1 MKQFKSIG
9 DPQPLLM
16 VQAADFQLNSSCA
29 KKWIPSFTAACSW
42 NRVSPSPQKKNVF
55 FGGISTMVHLSRK
68 LAEKWSSNFQ
78 FSALALFYANL
89 FDQVFLLDLFKYSLF
104 CIFLE
109 ALCEVD
115 KTIVSET
122 QKFNQRTLSPWH
134 VWVRWDKETCFVFS
148 ASLFGFFSWIFCYFS
163 FISL

>member
-1 MKQFKSIG
+1 MWNNLKALETPNLSLWSKLQIFNLT
-9 DPQPLLM
+9 LL
-16 VQAADFQLNSSCA
+16 VQRSEYH
-29 KKWIPSFTAACSW
+29 PSLLHVHGTGFHL
-42 NRVSPSPQKKNVF
+42 VHKKNVF

-78 FSALALFYANL
+78 FSALALFCANL
-89 FDQVFLLDLFKYSLF
+89 FNQVFLLDLFKYSLF